1 MKRPRIVVDIAPELA
16 ADLFDAELLARL
28 NAAGEVR
35 VTGGS
40 GDGREWGEILVTG
53 WGTPPLEPHRSK
65 RSPDLVVHSAGTI
78 RKLVPKSLIEEGVQV
93 TQAPQGTA
101 TSVAELALYLTTG
114 LLRDLHSVDRVMFEH
129 RDWGAASRLGL
140 GRTVDG
146 TRITVVG
153 ASRVGRL
160 YIRKAGALGALLTVY
175 DPYLSEA
182 DAEELGVVISRDL
195 DEALS
200 GAEVVALHAPVT
212 DETVR
217 MLSGER
223 LAKLPAGTLIVNTAR
238 SALIDMPA
246 LERELVNGRLS
257 AALDVFDIEPLPAGS
272 PLWGLPNVIL
282 TPHLGAVTINSRRA
296 QGRIVVEEIER
307 YVAGEPLHNAIS
319 AGVYDRLA

>member
-1 MKRPRIVVDIAPELA
+1 
-16 ADLFDAELLARL
+16 
-28 NAAGEVR
+28 
-35 VTGGS
+35 
-40 GDGREWGEILVTG
+40 
-53 WGTPPLEPHRSK
+53 
-65 RSPDLVVHSAGTI
+65 
-78 RKLVPKSLIEEGVQV
+78 
-93 TQAPQGTA
+93 
-101 TSVAELALYLTTG
+101 
-114 LLRDLHSVDRVMFEH
+114 
-129 RDWGAASRLGL
+129 
-140 GRTVDG
+140 
-146 TRITVVG
+146 
-153 ASRVGRL
+153 
-160 YIRKAGALGALLTVY
+160 
-175 DPYLSEA
+175 
-182 DAEELGVVISRDL
+182 VISRDL